1 MLLLLTDVVFIV
13 PPGLM
18 VPGLLVPLLED
29 IKKELIGEQEQHHPC
44 GAMIHNL
51 PSSGIVEIPEVCR

>member
-1 MLLLLTDVVFIV
+1 MLLLLTDVVFNV

-18 VPGLLVPLLED
+18 TPLMED
-29 IKKELIGEQEQHHPC
+29 IKKKLIGEQEQHHPC

-51 PSSGIVEIPEVCR
+51 PLSGIIEIPEVRRYPR